1 MKPIQAIQIA
11 FTFIGTVV
19 GAGFATGQEVL
30 QFFTR
35 FGAWGTAGIL
45 FASVLFVWIGAR
57 MMLAAARIRARSYE
71 NLNQALFGER
81 WGTLA
86 SRFMLVVLV
95 GVNAVMLAGAGAIFR
110 EHFGISYQTGLLVT
124 VFLVFLLL
132 RRGMGA
138 VLAVNSIVVPAM
150 LVFTLII
157 LWTTAHGPGA
167 DRWLTLHTDAP
178 RLAAWAS
185 PLLYAAFNLSM
196 AQAVLVP
203 VGSRVGDRRTIIA
216 GAWLGGIGIGAML
229 LVGHI
234 ALASRMPGIAQFE
247 IPMGGI
253 ARELGAALHWIYLFL
268 IFAEIFTT
276 LMCDIYGLTLQLSS
290 RFGWPERAVTAGLL
304 AVCWAG
310 SQIGFGPL
318 LSTLYPLF
326 GALSL
331 GWLLRMMQRPQW
343 SVSGT

>member
-1 MKPIQAIQIA
+1 MRPIQAIQIA
-11 FTFIGTVV
+11 FTFIGTIV

-35 FGAWGTAGIL
+35 FGFWGTAGIL
-45 FASVLFVWIGAR
+45 LSSVLFVWIGAR

-71 NLNQALFGER
+71 SLNQALFGER
-81 WGTLA
+81 WGTWA

-95 GVNAVMLAGAGAIFR
+95 GVNAVMLAGAGSIFK
-110 EHFGISYQTGLLVT
+110 EHFGMSYQTGLLVT
-124 VFLVFLLL
+124 ILLVFLLL

-150 LVFTLII
+150 LLFTLII
-157 LWTTAHGPGA
+157 LWDTAHGPGA
-167 DRWLTLHTDAP
+167 DRWLTLRTDTP
-178 RLAAWAS
+178 QYAAWAS

-203 VGSRVGDRRTIIA
+203 LGSRVQDRKTIIA
-216 GAWLGGIGIGAML
+216 GAWLGGIGIGVML

-234 ALASRMPGIAQFE
+234 ALAARMPGIAQFE

-253 ARELGAALHWIYLFL
+253 ARELGAALQWIYSVL

-276 LMCDIYGLTLQLSS
+276 LMCDIYGLTLQLST
-290 RFGWPERAVTAGLL
+290 RLGWPEQAVTAGLL
-304 AVCWAG
+304 AICWAG

-331 GWLLRMMQRPQW
+331 GWLFRMMHRPRL
-343 SVSGT
+343 SGA